1 MQDEGM
7 GKGVDTSARHT
18 FTKERQPRG
27 MSKLSYHQ
35 PDQSDYNSN
44 IKLPVILNGLKAK
57 AEELLA
63 EEQAGYRPGR
73 STVE

>member
-1 MQDEGM
+1 
-7 GKGVDTSARHT
+7 
-18 FTKERQPRG
+18 

>member
-18 FTKERQPRG
+18 FTKESQHQE
-27 MSKLSYHQ
+27 MSELHRTINLISH
-35 PDQSDYNSN
+35 PSN
-44 IKLPVILNGLKAK
+44 IVFRVILNRLKAK

-63 EEQAGYRPGR
+63 EEQACFRPGR